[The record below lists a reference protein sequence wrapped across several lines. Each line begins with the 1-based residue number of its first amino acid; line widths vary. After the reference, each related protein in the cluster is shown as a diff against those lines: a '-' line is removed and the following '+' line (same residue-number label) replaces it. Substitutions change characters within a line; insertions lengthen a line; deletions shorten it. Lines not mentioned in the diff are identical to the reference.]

1 MRNLEKELFVYHD
14 IHILMGK
21 KAPKE
26 KMGNSIGTS
35 RVSLLFS
42 KWLVSSNVMIFVWLT
57 SQKITLSPNMK
68 KWKSHKIYKVMLY
81 HVVER
86 LKKSKQQQQKLKNY
100 IISINLEN
108 DIVLIQDVFLG

>member
-1 MRNLEKELFVYHD
+1 
-14 IHILMGK
+14 
-21 KAPKE
+21 
-26 KMGNSIGTS
+26 
-35 RVSLLFS
+35 
-42 KWLVSSNVMIFVWLT
+42 
-57 SQKITLSPNMK
+57 
-68 KWKSHKIYKVMLY
+68 MLY